1 MGNPFTEAVGNV
13 LTKLMGNV
21 LTEILGKVL
30 DICNWTEVFQDER
43 LTGAPLDRVTHH
55 CHIIQIKGESFR
67 FRQSLEKYELNLEGE
82 KLAKEKQA
90 VSS

>member
-30 DICNWTEVFQDER
+30 DIYY
-43 LTGAPLDRVTHH
+43 LDIFHH
-55 CHIIQIKGESFR
+55 LIFARMAHRTPKNHQRKCHLIRSNQFG
-67 FRQSLEKYELNLEGE
+67 
-82 KLAKEKQA
+82 
-90 VSS
+90 